1 MSDLHLESQD
11 FKWLLPKGDVLIVA
25 GDLCHAAC
33 LSPARRDPYATA
45 QRDRTRRFVDQ
56 AAASFQHVVL
66 IAGNHDHYDAI
77 FDDTASLMR
86 EHLPAVTVLD
96 DTAVE
101 IGGVSFFGAT
111 LWTDLDGRNDA
122 SYDRIRRGV
131 GEYFFVK
138 TRDGAAAAGL
148 RKLTPADTLA
158 AHDRSLAALRRHLE
172 IASPR
177 PTVVIT
183 HHAPSRLGANPQD
196 AGNGLDGAYVSQLDG
211 LIEGLANVPIW
222 IHGHTHI
229 RKQYRIGATQMLVNC
244 RGFDAR
250 DRNTRAFKP
259 DKFFEI
265 GA

>member
-1 MSDLHLESQD
+1 MSDLHLEGQD

-33 LSPARRDPYATA
+33 LSPMRRDPYAVA
-45 QRDRTRRFVDQ
+45 QRDRARRFVDV
-56 AAASFQHVVL
+56 AAANFPRVLL
-66 IAGNHDHYDAI
+66 IAGNHDHYDGV
-77 FDDTASLMR
+77 FDDTAGLMR

-111 LWTDLDGRNDA
+111 LWTDLDGRNEA
-122 SYDRIRRGV
+122 GYDRIRRGV

-138 TRDGAAAAGL
+138 TRAGADL

-158 AHDRSLAALRRHLE
+158 AHERSLAALTRHLAAFPE
-172 IASPR
+172 R
-177 PTVVIT
+177 PTVVVT
-183 HHAPSRLGANPQD
+183 HHAPSRLGVDPLQ

-211 LIEGLANVPIW
+211 LIEGLVGVPYW

-229 RKQYRIGATQMLVNC
+229 RKQYRIGATQVLVNC
-244 RGFDAR
+244 RGLDAR
-250 DRNTRAFKP
+250 DRNARAFKP
-259 DKFFEI
+259 DKFFDI
-265 GA
+265 AA